1 MKLTRLFVLSLLACA
16 AAPARLPAAHAAPAA
31 NVVVDQV
38 QKFYANIT
46 NVTATFQQTVH
57 NAQFGTDKTSTG
69 TVWLKKPGKMRWD
82 YIERKNNKDILKKA
96 FISNGTT
103 LFDVEPGNLQV
114 IKKNLQNDVMPVA
127 VSFLYGKGDL
137 KNEFNAELDNT
148 NAYGTKDDLVL
159 KLTPKQPSAQYKNL
173 YLVVD
178 KTDFHAKQ
186 SIIIDSSNNVNHFTF
201 NQPDWKS
208 EIKDSSFEFDQRSVP
223 NYQMIDA
230 DAPIKAGKP

>member
-1 MKLTRLFVLSLLACA
+1 MKLTRLFVLSMFACLASSA
-16 AAPARLPAAHAAPAA
+16 TAAPAA
-31 NVVVDQV
+31 NDIVDQV
-38 QKFYANIT
+38 QNFYSKINS
-46 NVTATFQQTVH
+46 VTATFEQTVH

-82 YIERKNNKDILKKA
+82 YVEKKDNKNILKKA
-96 FISNGTT
+96 FISDGSK
-103 LFDVEPGNLQV
+103 LFDVEPGNKQV
-114 IKKNLQNDVMPVA
+114 IKKDLTNNVMPVA

-137 KNEFNAELDNT
+137 KATFDAVLDDSGT
-148 NAYGTKDDLVL
+148 YGDKGDIVL

-186 SIIIDSSNNVNHFTF
+186 SIIIDSSNNVNHFNF
-201 NQPDWKS
+201 MNPDWKTD
-208 EIKDSSFEFDQRSVP
+208 IKDSAFEFDQRSVP

-230 DAPIKAGKP
+230 DAPLKPTKP

>member
-1 MKLTRLFVLSLLACA
+1 MKLTRLFVLSLFACFA
-16 AAPARLPAAHAAPAA
+16 ASSMASAAPAA
-31 NVVVDQV
+31 NDVVDGV

-46 NVTATFQQTVH
+46 NVTATFKQNVH
-57 NAQFGTDKTSTG
+57 NAQFGTDKESTG

-82 YIERKNNKDILKKA
+82 YVEKKNNKDVLKKA

-103 LFDVEPGNLQV
+103 LFDVEPGNLQF
-114 IKKNLQNDVMPVA
+114 IKKNLANDVMPVA

-137 KNEFNAELDNT
+137 KNEFNAVLDTTNT
-148 NAYGTKDDLVL
+148 FGTKDDLVL

-178 KTDFHAKQ
+178 KTDFHAKE

-201 NQPDWKS
+201 NNPDWKTA
-208 EIKDSSFEFDQRSVP
+208 INDSSFEFDQRSVP

-230 DAPIKAGKP
+230 DAPIKATKP

>member
-1 MKLTRLFVLSLLACA
+1 MKLTRLFVLSMFACLAA
-16 AAPARLPAAHAAPAA
+16 SSIASAAPAA
-31 NVVVDQV
+31 NDVVDQV

-46 NVTATFQQTVH
+46 NVTATFSQTVH

-82 YIERKNNKDILKKA
+82 YIEKKNNKDILKKA

-114 IKKNLQNDVMPVA
+114 IKKSLTNDVMPVA

-137 KNEFNAELDNT
+137 KATFVAELDGSGT
-148 NAYGTKDDLVL
+148 YGDKSDLVL

-186 SIIIDSSNNVNHFTF
+186 SIVIDSSNNVNHFTF
-201 NQPDWKS
+201 VKPDWTTD
-208 EIKDSSFEFDQRSVP
+208 IKDSSFEFDQRSTP

-230 DAPIKAGKP
+230 DAPIKATKP

>member
-1 MKLTRLFVLSLLACA
+1 MKLTRLFVLSLFACLAA
-16 AAPARLPAAHAAPAA
+16 SSMASAAPAA
-31 NVVVDQV
+31 NDVVDGV

-46 NVTATFQQTVH
+46 NVTATFKQNVH
-57 NAQFGTDKTSTG
+57 NAQFGTDKESTG

-82 YIERKNNKDILKKA
+82 YVEKKNNKDVLKKA

-103 LFDVEPGNLQV
+103 LFDVEPGNLQF
-114 IKKNLQNDVMPVA
+114 IKKNLANDVMPVA

-137 KNEFNAELDNT
+137 KNEFNAVLDTTNT
-148 NAYGTKDDLVL
+148 FGTRDDLVL

-178 KTDFHAKQ
+178 KTDFHAKE

-201 NQPDWKS
+201 NNPDWKTA
-208 EIKDSSFEFDQRSVP
+208 INDSSFEFDQRSVP

-230 DAPIKAGKP
+230 DAPIKATKP

>member
-1 MKLTRLFVLSLLACA
+1 MKLTRLFVLSLFACA
-16 AAPARLPAAHAAPAA
+16 AASSLAAAAPAA
-31 NVVVDQV
+31 NDVVDQV

-46 NVTATFQQTVH
+46 NVTATFSQTVH

-82 YIERKNNKDILKKA
+82 YIEKKNNKDVLKKA

-103 LFDVEPGNLQV
+103 LFDVEPGNLQF
-114 IKKNLQNDVMPVA
+114 IKKNLTNDVMPVA

-137 KNEFNAELDNT
+137 KAEFNAELDTSNT
-148 NAYGTKDDLVL
+148 YGDKDDVVL

-186 SIIIDSSNNVNHFTF
+186 SIVIDSSNNVNHFTF
-201 NQPDWKS
+201 VKPDWKT
-208 EIKDSSFEFDQRSVP
+208 EIKDSSFEFDERSVP
-223 NYQMIDA
+223 NYQRIDA
-230 DAPIKAGKP
+230 DAPIKATKP